1 MRFEFATAARVVF
14 GPGSLRELGAIAAGM
29 GTRAIVVA
37 GGPAA
42 LAATAVDLLAAAGI
56 AGTVH
61 VARGEPTL
69 DGVRAGVAAARAS
82 GVDLVVAIGGGSV
95 IDCGKAIAA
104 LVANGG
110 DPLDYL
116 EVVGQGRPITRPSIA
131 CIAVPTTAGTG
142 SEVTRNAVIASPAHR
157 VKASLR
163 SPHLLPRVAIV
174 DPELTLGVPPA
185 VTAATGMDALTQ
197 LIEPLV
203 SARANPLTDA
213 LCREGLRRGAPA
225 LSRAW
230 RDGGDLAA
238 REDLSFAAL
247 CGGLALANAGLG
259 AVHGFAAPLGGMF
272 DAPHGAVCARL
283 LGPVIEAN
291 LRALRQREAGSPAL
305 GRYDEVARIVSGRA
319 DAVADDAAQW
329 AHSIAGELAIPS
341 LAAYGLTAG
350 TMAEVVA
357 AAQKASSMQAN
368 PVRLTTAELES
379 VLQAAM

>member
-1 MRFEFATAARVVF
+1 MKFEFATGARIVF
-14 GPGSLRELGAIAAGM
+14 GCGSLRELGGIAAGL

-42 LAATAVDLLAAAGI
+42 LAASAVEILAARGI

-61 VARGEPTL
+61 VVRGEPTL
-69 DGVRAGVAAARAS
+69 DVVRAGVAAARSA
-82 GVDLVVAIGGGSV
+82 GADLVVAIGGGSV
-95 IDCGKAIAA
+95 IDSGKAIAA

-116 EVVGQGRPITRPSIA
+116 EVVGPGQPIKLPSVA

-142 SEVTRNAVIASPAHR
+142 SEVTRNAVIASPEHR

-163 SPHLLPRVAIV
+163 SAHLLPRVALV

-213 LCREGLRRGAPA
+213 LCREGLRRGAGA
-225 LSRAW
+225 LARAC
-230 RDGGDLAA
+230 RDGADVAA
-238 REDLSFAAL
+238 REGLSFAAL
-247 CGGLALANAGLG
+247 CGGLALANSGLG
-259 AVHGFAAPLGGMF
+259 AVHGFAAPIGGMF
-272 DAPHGAVCARL
+272 EAPHGAVCARL
-283 LGPVIEAN
+283 LGPVIDAN
-291 LRALRQREAGSPAL
+291 LRALRQRDPGHPSL
-305 GRYDEVARIVSGRA
+305 QRYDEVARIVTGHPG
-319 DAVADDAAQW
+319 AVGDDAARW
-329 AHSIAGELAIPS
+329 AHSIARELGIPPLS
-341 LAAYGLTAG
+341 TYGVSTAAAKD
-350 TMAEVVA
+350 VVA

-368 PVRLTTAELES
+368 PVRLSADELES
-379 VLQAAM
+379 VLKAAM

>member
-1 MRFEFATAARVVF
+1 MKFEFATAARIVF
-14 GPGSLRELGAIAAGM
+14 GRGALRELGGIAAGL

-37 GGPAA
+37 GGPPA
-42 LAATAVDLLAAAGI
+42 LAAGAVEVLAARGVA
-56 AGTVH
+56 ATVH
-61 VARGEPTL
+61 VVRGEPAL
-69 DGVRAGVAAARAS
+69 GGVRAGVEAARTA
-82 GVDLVVAIGGGSV
+82 GADLVVAIGGGSV
-95 IDCGKAIAA
+95 IDSGKAIAA

-116 EVVGQGRPITRPSIA
+116 EVVGQGRPIALPSLA

-142 SEVTRNAVIASPAHR
+142 SEVTRNAVIASPEHR

-163 SPHLLPRVAIV
+163 SPHLLPRVALV
-174 DPELTLGVPPA
+174 DPELTLGVPAA

-213 LCREGLRRGAPA
+213 LCREGLRRGAGA
-225 LSRAW
+225 LARAC
-230 RDGGDLAA
+230 RDGADVAA

-247 CGGLALANAGLG
+247 CGGLALANSGLG
-259 AVHGFAAPLGGMF
+259 AVHGFAAPIGGMF
-272 DAPHGAVCARL
+272 EAPHGAVCARL

-291 LRALRQREAGSPAL
+291 LRALRQRDPGHPAL
-305 GRYDEVARIVSGRA
+305 QRYDEVARIVTGRA

-329 AHSIAGELAIPS
+329 AHSIAFELGIPRLS
-341 LAAYGLTAG
+341 AYGLSA
-350 TMAEVVA
+350 AAAKDVVA

-368 PVRLTTAELES
+368 PVRLTADELES
-379 VLQAAM
+379 VLHAAM

>member
-1 MRFEFATAARVVF
+1 MKFEFATAARIVF
-14 GPGSLRELGAIAAGM
+14 GRGSLRELGAIAAGF

-42 LAATAVDLLAAAGI
+42 LAAGAVELLAAQGV

-69 DGVRAGVAAARAS
+69 DGVRAGVAAARAV
-82 GVDLVVAIGGGSV
+82 GADLVVAIGGGSV

-116 EVVGQGRPITRPSIA
+116 EVVGQGRPIALPSLA

-163 SPHLLPRVAIV
+163 SPHLLPRVALV
-174 DPELTLGVPPA
+174 DPELTVGVPPA

-213 LCREGLRRGAPA
+213 LCREALRRGAGA
-225 LSRAW
+225 LERAC
-230 RDGGDLAA
+230 RDGSDVAA
-238 REDLSFAAL
+238 REALSFAAL
-247 CGGLALANAGLG
+247 CGGLALANSGLG
-259 AVHGFAAPLGGMF
+259 AVHGFAAPIGGMF
-272 DAPHGAVCARL
+272 EAPHGAVCARL
-283 LGPVIEAN
+283 LGPVIDAN
-291 LRALRQREAGSPAL
+291 LRALRQRDPDNPARQ
-305 GRYDEVARIVSGRA
+305 RYDEVARIVTGRA
-319 DAVADDAAQW
+319 DAVGDDAAQW
-329 AHSIAGELAIPS
+329 ARSIARELGIPPLS
-341 LAAYGLTAG
+341 AYGLGEGAV
-350 TMAEVVA
+350 MDVVA

-368 PVRLTTAELES
+368 PVRLTADELGA
-379 VLQAAM
+379 VLRAAI

>member
-1 MRFEFATAARVVF
+1 MKFEFATAARIVF
-14 GPGSLRELGAIAAGM
+14 GRGALRELGGIAAGL

-37 GGPAA
+37 GGPPA
-42 LAATAVDLLAAAGI
+42 LAAGAVEVLAARGVA
-56 AGTVH
+56 ATVH
-61 VARGEPTL
+61 GVRGEPTL
-69 DGVRAGVAAARAS
+69 GGVRAGVEAARTA
-82 GVDLVVAIGGGSV
+82 GADLIVAIGGGSV
-95 IDCGKAIAA
+95 IDSGKAIAA

-116 EVVGQGRPITRPSIA
+116 EVVGQGRPITLPSLA

-142 SEVTRNAVIASPAHR
+142 SEVTRNAVIASPEHR

-163 SPHLLPRVAIV
+163 SPHLLPRVALV
-174 DPELTLGVPPA
+174 DPELTLGVPAA

-213 LCREGLRRGAPA
+213 LCREGLRRGAGA
-225 LSRAW
+225 LARAC
-230 RDGGDLAA
+230 RDGADVAA

-247 CGGLALANAGLG
+247 CGGLALANSGLG
-259 AVHGFAAPLGGMF
+259 AVHGFAAPIGGMF
-272 DAPHGAVCARL
+272 EAPHGAVCARL

-291 LRALRQREAGSPAL
+291 LRALRQRDRDHPAL
-305 GRYDEVARIVSGRA
+305 SRYDEIARIVTGRA

-329 AHSIAGELAIPS
+329 AHSIARELGIPPLS
-341 LAAYGLTAG
+341 AYGLG
-350 TMAEVVA
+350 TGAVADVVA

-368 PVRLTTAELES
+368 PVRLTADELES
-379 VLQAAM
+379 VLRAAM